1 MAQKKAAKTN
11 RSQTTRASAG
21 SATSAKSAPR
31 KREKVKKVIHQ
42 VKEPLSLLQTL
53 REEGMSNA
61 ITFLSL
67 AGNFASGA
75 AKNLR
80 VETLRP
86 QLSELISSLGFAMR
100 EDIERLE
107 DRVAELEQKLSE
119 REYAA
124 LRAADGEE

>member
-1 MAQKKAAKTN
+1 MAQKKAAKPN
-11 RSQTTRASAG
+11 RTQTTRAAAG
-21 SATSAKSAPR
+21 SAKSAPR